1 MAPWGKKGIVWS
13 RADWPVA
20 SWQVVHQGAH
30 RPYFPPESGVHGAVN
45 QHLECR
51 HDSAALDAHQGLEVS
66 VFRQSQDE
74 HDCIACGHMRAGH
87 MSLELTLDVRGM
99 EPPTPLERVL
109 QMIDGFVV
117 GDRLR
122 LLIDCRAQPLY
133 RILDRNGFGYREE
146 PGTTSIFEVTI
157 WRK

>member
-1 MAPWGKKGIVWS
+1 
-13 RADWPVA
+13 
-20 SWQVVHQGAH
+20 
-30 RPYFPPESGVHGAVN
+30 
-45 QHLECR
+45 
-51 HDSAALDAHQGLEVS
+51 
-66 VFRQSQDE
+66 
-74 HDCIACGHMRAGH
+74 

-133 RILDRNGFGYREE
+133 RILDRNGFGYHEE